1 MLYRYYRIKSLIDN
15 KSYIG
20 KTKKTI
26 GARLKTHHDN
36 LKKYLNGK
44 NRKCGSY
51 KIIQDKVENV
61 DYIIELL
68 FELDVE
74 QEPTER
80 VIEQILINQELM
92 SNPAG
97 CCNARDAYK
106 FSNKEKNQS
115 SKEYTNNDAYRK
127 YKKEYMRA
135 YRAKLAEKEAISET
149 PAF

>member
-1 MLYRYYRIKSLIDN
+1 MLYRYYRLRSLIDN
-15 KSYIG
+15 KTYIG

-51 KIIQDKVENV
+51 AIIQYKVENV
-61 DYIIELL
+61 DYIIELI
-68 FELDVE
+68 FELDVD

-80 VIEQILINQELM
+80 VIEQILINNERII
-92 SNPAG
+92 NPDG
-97 CCNARDAYK
+97 CCNVRDAYT
-106 FSNKEKNQS
+106 SQD
-115 SKEYTNNDAYRK
+115 TNNDEYRK

-135 YRAKLAEKEAISET
+135 YRAKLAEKRRLVKST
-149 PAF
+149 HSKPGFR